1 MRSSNF
7 VPRLLSVAA
16 LAAMTSLSAQA
27 QSSVQLYGL
36 VDLSAGSWDYAGGF
50 ARKAVKSGEMTTSF
64 IGFKGSEDLGG
75 GLSAKFTIESF
86 MRNDTGEAGRFGGD
100 TFWART
106 ASVGLS
112 GSMGTLTLG
121 RNTTALFVSTLVF
134 NAFGDS
140 FGFSPSIRHYFAGGG
155 VGVVSGDTGWSDSAS
170 YQTPKLGGFSAT
182 LQAAAGEG
190 NGGRNWGGNALY
202 FGGPL
207 GLTAAYQKV
216 EKGAAVADTT
226 TWQLGGSY
234 DFGPAKFFLQ
244 YGKVTN
250 DVTDF
255 EYTLTDA
262 SLSVPFGA
270 GKVLLAWGRQK
281 SDADVVRT
289 TTSLGYDHNLSKRTD
304 LYAVYMNDRLTSAS
318 SGNSYAVGMRHRF

>member
-1 MRSSNF
+1 MRTPSPLS
-7 VPRLLSVAA
+7 RLLGVAVLASVA
-16 LAAMTSLSAQA
+16 SLPVQA

-36 VDLSAGSWDYAGGF
+36 VDLSAGSWDYAGGL
-50 ARKAVKSGEMTTSF
+50 ANKAVKSGEMTTSF

-75 GLSAKFTIESF
+75 GLSARFTIESF

-100 TFWART
+100 AFWART

-112 GSMGTLTLG
+112 GSYGTLSLG

-140 FGFSPSIRHYFAGGG
+140 FGFSPSIRHYFAGG
-155 VGVVSGDTGWSDSAS
+155 VGVASGDTGWSDSVS
-170 YQTPKLGGFSAT
+170 YQTPKLGGLSAT

-190 NGGRNWGGNALY
+190 NGGRNWGGHAMY
-202 FGGPL
+202 FDGGL
-207 GLTAAYQKV
+207 GLSAAYQQV

-226 TWQLGGSY
+226 TWQLGGAY
-234 DFGPAKFFLQ
+234 DFGAAKLFLQ

-250 DVTDF
+250 DVSNA
-255 EYTLTDA
+255 EWTLTDA
-262 SLSVPFGA
+262 SVSVPVGP
-270 GKVLLAWGRQK
+270 GKLLLAWGRQK

-289 TTSLGYDHNLSKRTD
+289 TTSLGYDHYLSKRTD
-304 LYAVYMNDRLTSAS
+304 LYAVYMNDRLTNAS
-318 SGNSYAVGMRHRF
+318 TGHSYAVGLRHRY